1 MFYSSEYELESN
13 QPLIDD
19 FYENILVKSYLK
31 TPHGALFY
39 AYAKPAN
46 AKMALVISSG
56 RVEGADKYK
65 ELLWEFYN
73 NNYAIFIVDHQ
84 GQGRSYRHLKNKHK
98 GYVEHFKNYSAD
110 LNQFTQEIVDTYWH
124 GNKVLI
130 AHSMGGAIALN
141 YLAEYQHSYKGV
153 FLSAPMLNIF
163 TKKVPR
169 FSTTLAVNI
178 AKFLGLQYS
187 YAFGQKNYIPLNFDL
202 NVLTSS
208 EIRYK
213 QFRHTYHT
221 TPSLQLGGVTYGWLH
236 AVIKFLPSVDKLNI
250 TIPMYIAKAENDE
263 VVNNTALDKLASS
276 HANASIKSFKNAK
289 HELFFE
295 RDEIRK
301 PALKS
306 LYTFCESIEPQKVD
320 RGE

>member
-1 MFYSSEYELESN
+1 MFYSSESELENN
-13 QPLIDD
+13 QSAIEE
-19 FYENILVKSYLK
+19 FFENTLVKSNLK
-31 TPHGALFY
+31 TLHGTLFY

-56 RVEGADKYK
+56 RVEGTDKYK

-73 NNYAIFIVDHQ
+73 NGYAVFIIDHQ

-98 GYVEHFKNYSAD
+98 GYVQNFQDYSAD
-110 LNQFTQEIVDTYWH
+110 LNQFTEQVVNTHWQ
-124 GNKVLI
+124 GNKALI
-130 AHSMGGAIALN
+130 AHSMGGAIALH
-141 YLAEYQHSYKGV
+141 YLATYKHDYKGV

-178 AKFLGLQYS
+178 AKMLGFQYS

-213 QFRHTYHT
+213 QFRQTYHA

-236 AVIKFLPSVDKLNI
+236 AVIKFLPSIDKLNI

-263 VVNNTALDKLASS
+263 VVNNSALDKLAKS
-276 HANASIKSFKNAK
+276 HANASIESFKGAK

-295 RDEIRK
+295 RDDIRK

-306 LYTFCESIEPQKVD
+306 MYTFCESVNV
-320 RGE
+320 